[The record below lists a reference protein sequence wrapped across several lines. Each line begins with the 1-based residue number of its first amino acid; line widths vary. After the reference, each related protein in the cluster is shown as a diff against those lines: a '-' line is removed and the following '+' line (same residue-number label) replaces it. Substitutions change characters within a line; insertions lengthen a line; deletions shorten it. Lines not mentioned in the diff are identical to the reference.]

1 MDVHTPST
9 EGNSRFDTIKAIDCK
24 GYVSSK
30 LGALECVGAVHS
42 RRSKGIKGWKKATEC
57 ANEIVWL
64 GLTLDGIMSAIIFD
78 YLASKSLPIFTP
90 QRRIQLNA
98 YSTRQLR
105 PSTRNFE
112 DKEKA
117 LIQEPGARLFP
128 TDNII

>member
-1 MDVHTPST
+1 
-9 EGNSRFDTIKAIDCK
+9 
-24 GYVSSK
+24 
-30 LGALECVGAVHS
+30 
-42 RRSKGIKGWKKATEC
+42 
-57 ANEIVWL
+57 
-64 GLTLDGIMSAIIFD
+64 MSAIIFD